1 MELLESHACKKKS
14 GSYLRLVHEKV
25 RSEPVCG
32 EIRGIIFSMTGRQAR
47 TWALGFVFL
56 AGCGQSGVQECLD
69 LNDAQ
74 RYEEAARRCE
84 EVYVDEGKAEAGV
97 AAARAHYF
105 LGQPDEALA
114 WRDRLERDGKTRP
127 GIEAL
132 AAAVHQ
138 QRGEVEEAERA
149 YRRDLELSRAAG
161 DHRRAADNLY
171 RLFYL
176 TFGRTTHR
184 EAYLL
189 ASESLQEAT
198 KAQNRD
204 LQALAAQALFTS
216 LFEVG
221 ELQGARSSLEAARE
235 LIDAEDRD
243 AQASFQNNLGA
254 VLVAEGRLALARRSF
269 EQARELAA
277 GSTPEFLRAVHLNLA
292 EVDLLLG
299 DVEGAAR
306 RLSEYSKHLEPGRP
320 APASFHSYK
329 ARVALAQGRHA
340 EAAEDLAKGLSADPK
355 PEWAW
360 QLEYQQGLL
369 AEARGDLPAAEAAY
383 RRSIAIVEEMRRS
396 AVFDEL
402 KAWLL
407 DERRQPFEALFRLQA
422 TAGRA
427 REALATAEHA
437 QARTFL
443 DAFLHATSAAAAPTS
458 AAAAP
463 RPGSSLQRIEGLESL
478 LPAMSESPVAALQPI
493 DRVLTS
499 FGDRHGLVYFEAG
512 DLLWLTA
519 VSGGKARL
527 HTLAP
532 RAEVRLLTDR
542 FLAHP
547 EDTRTADRLGEI
559 LLPASSLPEPG
570 QTVHVV
576 ADGLLGNLPFAA
588 LRRGDRYLIEDHAL
602 LFVPSLS
609 ALTALEASRRGAA
622 GPPLVLADPKGDLPT
637 AAAEGLQVAKL
648 LGGKALIGGRAL
660 SGELKRASRVRAL
673 HLAAHSGLGTRGAW
687 LQLADRQV
695 SASEIVTDRIG
706 PRLVVLASCASGVR
720 PGRQMW
726 GSLGAAFLAAG
737 SHAVLA
743 SLWSIEDQRAR
754 ELVLRFY
761 AEGGASDPAGALA
774 RAQRVAIRRGLSPNH
789 WAPFVVFGSDRP
801 LGEASQRRDL

>member
-1 MELLESHACKKKS
+1 
-14 GSYLRLVHEKV
+14 
-25 RSEPVCG
+25 
-32 EIRGIIFSMTGRQAR
+32 MTGRQAR
-47 TWALGFVFL
+47 AWALGFVFL
-56 AGCGQSGVQECLD
+56 AGCGKSGLQECLD

-84 EVYVDEGKAEAGV
+84 EVYADEGKAEAGV

-221 ELQGARSSLEAARE
+221 DLQGARSSLEAARE

-269 EQARELAA
+269 EQALELAA
-277 GSTPEFLRAVHLNLA
+277 GSTPEFLRAVHLNLT

-306 RLSEYSKHLEPGRP
+306 RLSDYSQHLEPGRP

-443 DAFLHATSAAAAPTS
+443 DAFLHASSAAAT
-458 AAAAP
+458 P

-512 DLLWLTA
+512 DRLWLTA
-519 VSGGKARL
+519 VSGGKAHL

-559 LLPASSLPEPG
+559 LLPAGSLPEPG

-588 LRRGDRYLIEDHAL
+588 LRREGRYLVEDHPL
-602 LFVPSLS
+602 LFLPSLS
-609 ALTALEASRRGAA
+609 ALAALEESRRESP
-622 GPPLVLADPKGDLPT
+622 GPPLVLADPRGNLP
-637 AAAEGLQVAKL
+637 AATAEGLEVARL
-648 LGGKALIGGRAL
+648 LGATALTGGKAL

-695 SASEIVTDRIG
+695 SASEIVTERIG
-706 PRLVVLASCASGVR
+706 PRLVVLASCSSGVR

-789 WAPFVVFGSDRP
+789 WAPFVMFGSDRP
-801 LGEASQRRDL
+801 LGEATQRRDL